1 MACPGPV
8 SRIARE
14 LRRAVRAF
22 GVGLLVLWT
31 LHTLVVTGPLLLNAH
46 YQELLDGHPQL
57 TVSAPLSGLIQD
69 TTPRLVASLPA
80 NGSVLFLVDPQEVGG
95 FAYFWLSYWFYP
107 RHVDVS
113 GDLGAA
119 ATTSA
124 RSIVYFQ
131 RPGSP
136 DLAAPAGYE
145 LQSDSTYS
153 GGAHILVFLRTDG

>member
-1 MACPGPV
+1 TACPGPV

-14 LRRAVRAF
+14 LRQAARAF
-22 GVGLLVLWT
+22 GIALLVLWT
-31 LHTLVVTGPLLLNAH
+31 LHTLVVTGPLLLNSH
-46 YQELLDGHPQL
+46 YKELLDGHPQL
-57 TVSAPLSGLIQD
+57 TVSAPVSALIQD
-69 TTPRLVASLPA
+69 PTSTLVSTLPA
-80 NGSVLFLVDPQEVGG
+80 GGSVLFLVDPQEVGG

-113 GDLGAA
+113 GDLAAA

-136 DLAAPAGYE
+136 VLAAPAGYE
-145 LQSDSTYS
+145 L
-153 GGAHILVFLRTDG
+153 